1 MEIVIIRNNCNHFMN
16 EKKLR
21 FKSKIM
27 QPYEA
32 DLDMDLP
39 SVSQLEYNDKTQPTK
54 TNTELPKRLYFHWN
68 R

>member
-1 MEIVIIRNNCNHFMN
+1 M
-16 EKKLR
+16 KKLR

-27 QPYEA
+27 QPFEE

-39 SVSQLEYNDKTQPTK
+39 SVSQIEYNDKTQPTK

-68 R
+68 RSNK